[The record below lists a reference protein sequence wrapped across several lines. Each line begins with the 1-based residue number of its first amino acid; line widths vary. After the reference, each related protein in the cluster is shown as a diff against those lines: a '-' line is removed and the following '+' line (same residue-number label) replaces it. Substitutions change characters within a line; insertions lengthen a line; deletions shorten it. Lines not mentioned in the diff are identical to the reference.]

1 MYRGSIPREDVARD
15 AAHMGMTEEVF
26 VEQYLQEKMTDGN
39 YETKHEPCDFLTTD
53 GACALGDCKPDSCKT
68 FPYTDQP
75 GRLFSLYSVLSVVE
89 VCPVAFEIFERVKE
103 EYHWRYRRRR

>member
-1 MYRGSIPREDVARD
+1 
-15 AAHMGMTEEVF
+15 MGMTEAVF

-68 FPYTDQP
+68 LPYTDQP